1 MICSVIGTR
10 REAEQVTE
18 DQSGAEGKCLGE
30 RSDEVRSALHIE
42 DIDYRESIEILGGV
56 PLSRYVLFHP
66 LTCNSI
72 FIGS

>member
-10 REAEQVTE
+10 REAGHRGSERCRR
-18 DQSGAEGKCLGE
+18 KGE
-30 RSDEVRSALHIE
+30 RSDEVRFALHIE

-56 PLSRYVLFHP
+56 PLSRYVLFRP
-66 LTCNSI
+66 LTCNST